1 MHEVDSIFFPRR
13 TAAEVELIAISAEAS
28 PIESGSPS
36 CSDSNIASG
45 RTGQRKELLS
55 VQRLVMRAPPCGM
68 GGSVSLTTP
77 PAQCTRRPR
86 LRRLQRQRRPQR
98 ASRVPVGCFCPGGS
112 YGACAVIRLSAFAPM
127 PPAPS
132 RLLIP
137 GGACR
142 ILFLRLRN
150 GLRGVFPAGDGEGYC
165 SCVEKLLR
173 IRRKITPPAG
183 SPEVAFAARASVCCG
198 RAVLPL
204 SQYRRARRPP
214 MLQMPFPFIG
224 ISLLSLHGCR

>member
-1 MHEVDSIFFPRR
+1 
-13 TAAEVELIAISAEAS
+13 
-28 PIESGSPS
+28 
-36 CSDSNIASG
+36 
-45 RTGQRKELLS
+45 
-55 VQRLVMRAPPCGM
+55 M
-68 GGSVSLTTP
+68 GGSLFIIMPLVALV
-77 PAQCTRRPR
+77 RRWC
-86 LRRLQRQRRPQR
+86 LRELQRQRRPI
-98 ASRVPVGCFCPGGS
+98 APSRITGGCFCPGDS
-112 YGACAVIRLSAFAPM
+112 YGACAVIGLSTLAPM